1 MFTTRARLLTVMLAL
16 AFSSAFGLSA
26 QAERWPGNKASIGGA
41 IAARVIAIKCSR
53 PALPSTLTQAEIA
66 ELDAY
71 IDERQT
77 SFMMESKANQRFGE
91 SVFPILAR
99 EYDRLYKS
107 PDACD
112 TASRDMVKD
121 MLARVRAEKVDKQAQ
136 LKQ

>member
-1 MFTTRARLLTVMLAL
+1 MFTTRVRLSTVMLAL

-26 QAERWPGNKASIGGA
+26 QAERWPGDKASIGGA
-41 IAARVIAIKCSR
+41 IAARIVAIKCNR

-77 SFMMESKANQRFGE
+77 SFMLESKANQRFGVQ
-91 SVFPILAR
+91 VFPTLAR

-112 TASRDMVKD
+112 AASRDMVKD
-121 MLARVRAEKVDKQAQ
+121 MLARVRADKVDKRAE